1 MPNDE
6 KGTVEPSPT
15 EELAAPV
22 AVEEFT
28 DEQRSEWLKTGKT
41 PEGKE
46 VEAKPAE
53 SPPAPAP
60 GEGEKPKEIEAEKK
74 TVSEPVKEQKEEPKR
89 KGAEER
95 KAELAADVQASLRRR
110 SGLRSEVQTLELK
123 KAELT
128 ASPPATKELETEVK
142 PRPNQE
148 DFETLTEHQIAVE
161 KWQDEMTEKKISS
174 ALQKDREAQA
184 REGQKK
190 QQEAL
195 NQEMAS
201 SWKKKTEDSA
211 KLHDDFGEVLSDD
224 DLVKKIPPGSIVDI
238 AILGRPEGAELFYYL
253 GKHPEELDS
262 ILTLPT
268 PLDQA
273 FALANLENKIVQ
285 GRGSVKRVTETLP
298 PAPETPGTG
307 TVEDD
312 PLGRA
317 ISEGKTGTYMQLANA
332 KELASL
338 KSNL

>member
-1 MPNDE
+1 MPDDE
-6 KGTVEPSPT
+6 KPAVEPSPT
-15 EELAAPV
+15 EEPAAPV

-53 SPPAPAP
+53 SPPASAP
-60 GEGEKPKEIEAEKK
+60 GEGEKPKENEAEEK
-74 TVSEPVKEQKEEPKR
+74 TDSEPVEVQKEEPKR

-95 KAELAADVQASLRRR
+95 KAELAADVQTSLKRR
-110 SGLRSEVQTLELK
+110 SELRSEVQSLEQK

-128 ASPPATKELETEVK
+128 ASPPAKQELETEVK
-142 PRPNQE
+142 PRPKQE
-148 DFETLTEHQIAVE
+148 DFEYPEDWQLAVE
-161 KWQDEMTEKKISS
+161 KWHDESTDRKISS
-174 ALQKDREAQA
+174 ALQKDRKEQAQ
-184 REGQKK
+184 EGQKK

-195 NQEMAS
+195 NQEVAS
-201 SWKKKTEDSA
+201 SWKKKTEDA
-211 KLHDDFGEVLSDD
+211 EKVHDDFGEILAND
-224 DLVKKIPPGSIVDI
+224 DLVRKILPGSIVDI

-262 ILTLPT
+262 IQKLPT

-285 GRGSVKRVTETLP
+285 GRGSVKRVTKTLP
-298 PAPETPGTG
+298 PAPETAGTG

-317 ISEGKTGTYMQLANA
+317 ISEGETGTYMDLANA